1 MTHRQ
6 QGYTYLGVLLVVMV
20 LGMTLTGA
28 TLVSETARRR
38 EKEQELIFAGQQYV
52 DAIRSYYE
60 SGEGG
65 VSTYPHS
72 IAELL
77 RDPRFP
83 GMRRHL
89 RKPWRDPMTPT
100 GEWDVIVGEDGG
112 IVGVRSRSRQAPLGK
127 LSTAQL
133 AEEATAIDKPAYRDW
148 QFRFEPANTGDDDDD
163 KLPFASK
170 SKPKP
175 IALPLLTPGP
185 VDSMRE

>member
-1 MTHRQ
+1 MPHRQ
-6 QGYTYLGVLLVVMV
+6 RGYTYLGVLLVVLV

-38 EKEQELIFAGQQYV
+38 DKEQELIFAGQQYV

-83 GMRRHL
+83 GVRRHL
-89 RKPWRDPMTPT
+89 RKPWRDPMTPS
-100 GEWDVIVGEDGG
+100 GEWDLIVGEDGG
-112 IVGVRSRSRQAPLGK
+112 IIGVRSRSRQVPLGK
-127 LSTAQL
+127 LPMAQPQSV
-133 AEEATAIDKPAYRDW
+133 EETPATDKPTYRDW
-148 QFRFEPANTGDDDDD
+148 QFRFEPANTADEDDD
-163 KLPFASK
+163 KRPFS
-170 SKPKP
+170 SKPRP
-175 IALPLLTPGP
+175 ISAPGP
-185 VDSMRE
+185 LESVPE